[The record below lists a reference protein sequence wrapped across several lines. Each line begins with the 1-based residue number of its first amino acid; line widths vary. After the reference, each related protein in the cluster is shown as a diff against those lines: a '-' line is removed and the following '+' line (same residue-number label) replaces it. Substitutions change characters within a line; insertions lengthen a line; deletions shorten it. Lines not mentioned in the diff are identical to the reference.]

1 LLPFLKCLNFN
12 NKLFVLAAAKI
23 QFSSSSAN
31 FLKEKLISCFYTTT
45 DDMTNGNSLNQKK
58 IHIRLKKID
67 VNITQKP
74 YDKRFLTFRM
84 QINIMPLKKI
94 TQKKIA
100 FFTTMFI
107 FASETSLP

>member
-1 LLPFLKCLNFN
+1 
-12 NKLFVLAAAKI
+12 
-23 QFSSSSAN
+23 
-31 FLKEKLISCFYTTT
+31 
-45 DDMTNGNSLNQKK
+45 MTNGNSLNQKK

-74 YDKRFLTFRM
+74 YDKRFLTFQM